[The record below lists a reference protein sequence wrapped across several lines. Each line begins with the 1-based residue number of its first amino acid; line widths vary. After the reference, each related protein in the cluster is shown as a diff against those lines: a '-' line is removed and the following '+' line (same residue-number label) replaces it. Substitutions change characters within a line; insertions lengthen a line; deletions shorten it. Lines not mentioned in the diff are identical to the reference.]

1 MDGAALCADRQTCLV
16 HLLRE
21 LEHTDQYKSPGED
34 WPTFAKRLRRL
45 LGDAIR
51 LGRARAERDEVAYG
65 RRRMLLASRLEDL
78 LAEQWQSVDARQ
90 LVRRL
95 RRRQND
101 LFTFLEAASVPFEN
115 SATKQAIRLAML
127 LRKKNSYGNRSQRG
141 GKRQLVRMGIF
152 RTLKQRGH
160 DPI

>member
-21 LEHTDQYKSPGED
+21 LEHPDQYKSPGED

-51 LGRARAERDEVAYG
+51 LGRARAERDEVASG
-65 RRRMLLASRLEDL
+65 RRRMLLASRLEDV
-78 LAEQWQSVDARQ
+78 LAEQWQSVDARW
-90 LVRRL
+90 LVQRL

-101 LFTFLEAASVPFEN
+101 LFTFLDAASVPFEN
-115 SATKQAIRLAML
+115 NAAERALRPAVL
-127 LRKKNSYGNRSQRG
+127 LRKKTATATEANVGRTAHWRG
-141 GKRQLVRMGIF
+141 WGYSG
-152 RTLKQRGH
+152 
-160 DPI
+160 P